1 MSHYFF
7 SLVPSRSRLLFSLK
21 TFYRSLDFWLM
32 PMFNDI
38 GAPRKTANKKY
49 LLNYIKVPSVY
60 PLAFIN
66 SITSQGKATGVGTSS
81 NFDVYAAMSFS
92 TSTWVLHESGSFWFT

>member
-1 MSHYFF
+1 
-7 SLVPSRSRLLFSLK
+7 
-21 TFYRSLDFWLM
+21 M

-38 GAPRKTANKKY
+38 GASRKTANKKY

-66 SITSQGKATGVGTSS
+66 SINSQGKATGVGTSS

-92 TSTWVLHESGSFWFT
+92 TSTWVLHEFGIFSSRRDLTASPEISQLFGEAWRGAILESRIER